1 MCNRSRF
8 HQVCEDVQRLPH
20 FFRKSRTSLARNFF
34 RGLRRALSYPVW
46 IPAVLAAAVAVAT
59 LLELE
64 ASRHSTFCV

>member
-8 HQVCEDVQRLPH
+8 HQVCEDVQRLLH
-20 FFRKSRTSLARNFF
+20 FFGKSRTSLA
-34 RGLRRALSYPVW
+34 LRRAFSYPVW